1 MLCDAVPAG
10 WLIHQHRPADFAW
23 CDVFESHH
31 RSADVPYSRHRDYHL
46 PDPAYFDFVLA
57 RLLMYRK
64 LHHIRSIIILNASDH
79 VDKLRPGRFPNEDER
94 RACDELADAI
104 AVYYRRHRFAVS
116 HFQGTTSEAVEAM
129 LGAHALVATSPSSFS
144 FFAGLAAQ
152 S

>member
-1 MLCDAVPAG
+1 
-10 WLIHQHRPADFAW
+10 
-23 CDVFESHH
+23 
-31 RSADVPYSRHRDYHL
+31 
-46 PDPAYFDFVLA
+46 
-57 RLLMYRK
+57 MYRK

-144 FFAGLAAQ
+144 FFAGLAKRPATRFITTDWYREELTKL
-152 S
+152 SPASARLCSC